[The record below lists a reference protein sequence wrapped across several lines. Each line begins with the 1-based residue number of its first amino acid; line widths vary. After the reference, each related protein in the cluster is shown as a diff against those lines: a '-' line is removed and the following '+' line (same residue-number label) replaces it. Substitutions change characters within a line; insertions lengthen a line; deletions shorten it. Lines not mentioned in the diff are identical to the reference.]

1 MNIQYLLYL
10 SLFLNN
16 IKSECIINECG
27 CPKPLYKLN
36 WCNLENSII
45 LNDYCTYSLLQCNK
59 CNGEWC
65 IINSYIK
72 PTLYPTKQQNKQI
85 VTLPTTQPTIQPTTQ
100 PTKQPI
106 NKPTKQPINKP
117 TKQPINKPTKQPI
130 NKPTKQ
136 PNNKPT
142 KQPINKPTKQPNN
155 KPTKELFTQIINP
168 TQKPTKQPHK
178 LITLHPTAFIYYNKY
193 YNYILIYNLWLIII
207 LLLILLIIIINYF
220 DLYKL
225 ITTNLRENSIYI

>member
-106 NKPTKQPINKP
+106 NKPTKQP
-117 TKQPINKPTKQPI
+117 
-130 NKPTKQ
+130 
-136 PNNKPT
+136 
-142 KQPINKPTKQPNN
+142 NN